1 MDGKCKSCLYN
12 VGEYNSKSRPRSNQ
26 LLYDLFIYIIQT
38 RWLHDNYHSLKY
50 CNSGTSQ
57 SSNFKP
63 RNVQSSNLQGNV
75 SYHYSAVTTLLWSR
89 LSYLMHDN
97 NMVCIFC
104 TSLSPCCK
112 NDIIQFQGTNG
123 SLEYRRH
130 SYDSQTSIEAADS
143 SSKPKHE
150 LKDGDGDLQESSAK
164 GKERRRRQ
172 KLPDKQNMFCAVSY

>member
-112 NDIIQFQGTNG
+112 PKIILYNFRVLMAALNIEDTRMTLRQPLRQRIPHPNLSMNSKMVMGTYKNHPLKARKEDG
-123 SLEYRRH
+123 GKNY
-130 SYDSQTSIEAADS
+130 QTSKICFV
-143 SSKPKHE
+143 
-150 LKDGDGDLQESSAK
+150 Q
-164 GKERRRRQ
+164 
-172 KLPDKQNMFCAVSY
+172 